1 MPEQE
6 PLFPRIPA
14 AIKSVKGAI
23 NGILPD
29 NKTSLFVA
37 LLILALASV
46 FLWYEKMEGLTW
58 AGISGYILT
67 VYVVR
72 RVKGEQVNVR
82 NGNGNS

>member
-1 MPEQE
+1 MPETK
-6 PLFPRIPA
+6 PLLPRVPIA
-14 AIKSVKGAI
+14 LKSVKGAI

-37 LLILALASV
+37 LIILGLASV
-46 FLWYEKMEGLTW
+46 FLWFDKLEGLTW

-72 RVKGEQVNVR
+72 RVKGEQRNVR
-82 NGNGNS
+82 NGNGDS